1 MQKQDH
7 FRNAFLEWIDA
18 TKAGKASC
26 RDRRFKG
33 KNGKE
38 FPTAYLMGYMSTN
51 QENLPDD
58 HAWIVTDNPDL
69 IGLQAAR
76 SYENAVRVVK
86 AQRQQ

>member
-1 MQKQDH
+1 MQEKEI
-7 FRNAFLEWIDA
+7 FRTAFLEWIDA
-18 TKAGKASC
+18 TKADKASC
-26 RDRRFKG
+26 RDRRFKT
-33 KNGKE
+33 KSGKE

-51 QENLPDD
+51 KEALPDD
-58 HAWIVTDNPDL
+58 HAWIVTDNRDL